1 MRMLQWSELIGD
13 GVCDS
18 RTRQSTTQS
27 VQLHIGRRACAEGI
41 RTVWCPKMA
50 TGSCVTAAN
59 LLIDSLRAAVDSATR
74 LQSVI
79 ALVHR
84 HKHGRTDPV
93 TLTFSKN
100 RGRLIAGDEWR
111 TSTALGFVSLYHYA
125 VTVDLPQRMTH
136 WMEFIP

>member
-1 MRMLQWSELIGD
+1 MTECVIRGPDNQ
-13 GVCDS
+13 
-18 RTRQSTTQS
+18 
-27 VQLHIGRRACAEGI
+27 QLEVFSYISDEERVPKGYPLFGI
-41 RTVWCPKMA
+41 RLTA
-50 TGSCVTAAN
+50 NGSCATAAHF
-59 LLIDSLRAAVDSATR
+59 LIDSLRTAVDSATR

-111 TSTALGFVSLYHYA
+111 TSTALGFVSLYHDA
-125 VTVDLPQRMTH
+125 VIVDLPQRMTH